1 MKNVNIILKIYIFLN
16 AIMLKIY
23 ILCVFISTLWG
34 HLTGPPEVSLVVFF
48 FFFTNIIFILFINL
62 KEPKGFL
69 LVTEIKV
76 FKGMI

>member
-23 ILCVFISTLWG
+23 IFFCVFISTLWG

-48 FFFTNIIFILFINL
+48 FFSQISSLFYL
-62 KEPKGFL
+62 
-69 LVTEIKV
+69 
-76 FKGMI
+76 